1 MRTLLALPLLLAH
14 PVLAADC
21 LRVVASPSPPQVV
34 LRGVIDLRPASPPP
48 GAIET
53 FLKLS
58 TPVCVEGL
66 ARNGLPFK
74 KERVDSIKLGL
85 PANLLG
91 AFQSLDRVTLRGEL
105 WGPAVN
111 GGAPDD
117 VVFAVREVL

>member
-1 MRTLLALPLLLAH
+1 MRIVLALLLAQ

-21 LRVVASPSPPQVV
+21 LRIAASPSPPQIV
-34 LRGVIDLRPASPPP
+34 LRGVIDLKPASPPP
-48 GAIET
+48 GAIEV

-58 TPVCVEGL
+58 TPICVEGA

-85 PANLLG
+85 PASLLG

-111 GGAPDD
+111 GGPSDD
-117 VVFAVREVL
+117 VMFAVREVL

>member
-1 MRTLLALPLLLAH
+1 MRIVLALLLLLAQ

-21 LRVVASPSPPQVV
+21 LRIVASPSPPQIV
-34 LRGVIDLRPASPPP
+34 LRGVIDLKPASPPP
-48 GAIET
+48 GAIEV

-58 TPVCVEGL
+58 TPICVEGA
-66 ARNGLPFK
+66 ARNGFPFK

-91 AFQSLDRVTLRGEL
+91 AFQSLDRVILRGEL

-111 GGAPDD
+111 GGPPDD
-117 VVFAVREVL
+117 VMFAVREVL